1 MANKSRN
8 VRRGKIKGKRSSVKV
23 QSRIPGEN
31 KTFFE
36 KPLFLFIIILVF
48 TFIAF
53 LPSLKNEFI
62 TSWDDNV
69 YITNNVMITQL
80 NFTSVKEMFTTPIN
94 CTYVPLPL
102 LSFAIEYHLFGL
114 DPLPYHISNLVL
126 HLVCTLLVFY
136 FLRLLKLD
144 SIYATFG
151 ALLFGIH
158 PMHVES
164 VAWIT
169 ERKDLLYSLFY
180 LGSMIFY
187 LLYIQKDN
195 HKWRLLY
202 LSIIFF
208 ILSLLS
214 KIQAVALPI
223 ALLLIDYYLERPL
236 KFRLAFE
243 KIPFFL
249 LSLLF
254 GIAGILILNKQG
266 VLQVNETYTFFQR
279 IFFGLYALSVYIL
292 KFFAPFNL
300 SAFYLFPVSPD
311 QPLPL
316 FYYLNPLFLLLVGV
330 LVYQSARY
338 TRAVVFG
345 SLFFLFNI
353 MFLLQIVSAGIA
365 FLADRFTYIPYIGL
379 IFIVAWTIEQL
390 VKKKKGIKYILFP
403 VLSIFIILFISL
415 TFNRCKIWENGLTL
429 WTDVIE
435 KYPMGNTIPYL
446 NRGNAYLNSGQYEK
460 AIADYS
466 AVSEINPKNETGYL
480 NTGFIYYQQKNFDK
494 AIEVSLKGLKANP
507 GNVMLYDNLAYYY
520 FEKGDYENAV
530 SNFRK
535 CLEIDGNK
543 FDAKLGLA
551 VSYYCE
557 GDINNSKRYF
567 NEAKE
572 MDSRLSNGMS
582 GIAEMERETKNSFS
596 DKMKMILKKMF
607 EELK

>member
-1 MANKSRN
+1 
-8 VRRGKIKGKRSSVKV
+8 
-23 QSRIPGEN
+23 
-31 KTFFE
+31 
-36 KPLFLFIIILVF
+36 
-48 TFIAF
+48 
-53 LPSLKNEFI
+53 
-62 TSWDDNV
+62 
-69 YITNNVMITQL
+69 
-80 NFTSVKEMFTTPIN
+80 MFTTPIN
-94 CTYVPLPL
+94 GTYVPLPL
-102 LSFAIEYHLFGL
+102 LSFAIEYNFFGS

-144 SIYATFG
+144 SIYAAFG

-169 ERKDLLYSLFY
+169 ERKDLLYTLFY

-195 HKWRLLY
+195 QKWRLLY

-208 ILSLLS
+208 ILSLFS

-223 ALLLIDYYLERPL
+223 GLLLIDYYLERPL
-236 KFRLAFE
+236 KYRLAFE

-254 GIAGILILNKQG
+254 GIAGILILKKQG
-266 VLQVNETYTFFQR
+266 VLQINETYTFFQR
-279 IFFGLYALSVYIL
+279 TFFGLYALSSYIL

-300 SAFYLFPVSPD
+300 SAFYPFPVSPD

-316 FYYLNPLFLLLVGV
+316 LYYLNPLFLLLVGV

-353 MFLLQIVSAGIA
+353 IFLLQIVSAGIA

-379 IFIVAWTIEQL
+379 IFIVAWTIEKL

-446 NRGNAYLNSGQYEK
+446 NRGNVYMNSGQYEK

-530 SNFRK
+530 SNFRR

-543 FDAKLGLA
+543 FDAELGLA

-596 DKMKMILKKMF
+596 DKMKTILKKMF